1 MRLSLAMMKF
11 AFGTVVAV
19 SAPFVLGVSKHGDE
33 STTWTEK
40 YGSQYDLLFSG
51 PLSFSHL
58 PYSKC
63 LEQEESVFDV
73 AILGIPFDTSVTY
86 RPGLVQSQ
94 IHRPREGG

>member
-1 MRLSLAMMKF
+1 MTKF
-11 AFGTVVAV
+11 AFGTVVAF
-19 SAPFVLGVSKHGDE
+19 ALHFVLSVSNHGDE

-58 PYSKC
+58 PYAKC

-86 RPGLVQSQ
+86 RPGFVQLQ
-94 IHRPREGG
+94 IPRPREDS

>member
-1 MRLSLAMMKF
+1 MMKLT
-11 AFGTVVAV
+11 FGTVVTVAL
-19 SAPFVLGVSKHGDE
+19 PFVLCVSNHGDE
-33 STTWTEK
+33 PTTWTEK

-58 PYSKC
+58 PYAKC
-63 LEQEESVFDV
+63 LEKEESVFDV

-94 IHRPREGG
+94 IPRPREGG